1 MYRLAGSRG
10 FIATLKKMSMNRLL
24 AQLINKWHKNDEN
37 RIVAIYGTAGVGKS
51 SYAIQTCLELADVY
65 KGYDPKEW
73 ILFKPKD
80 FIDKVTYLYD
90 NNIRVP
96 AIIWDD
102 AGVWLYKFD
111 YQNEFVKGAVKFINV
126 ARTVASCII
135 LTTISLNM
143 LVTNLR
149 KMDIMTVKVVRRG
162 HSNTSLAKGY
172 SHVITPNG
180 YRLLKTVFE
189 DEFNR
194 YMPDDVYEWYNR
206 YRRSYV
212 KEAIELMK
220 SSVQTQIDN
229 NIVEYYDILLNDE
242 YKDSDGSN
250 GNNGSIDST
259 YDSV

>member
-1 MYRLAGSRG
+1 
-10 FIATLKKMSMNRLL
+10 MSMNRLL
-24 AQLINKWHKNDEN
+24 AQLINKWHCNDES

-51 SYAIQTCLELADVY
+51 SYAIQTCLELASVY
-65 KGYDPKEW
+65 KYDPKEW
-73 ILFKPKD
+73 IIFKPKE

-90 NNIRVP
+90 NNIKVP

-111 YQNEFVKGAVKFINV
+111 YQNEFVKSAVKFINV

-135 LTTISLNM
+135 LTTPSLNM

-149 KMDIMTVKVVRRG
+149 KMDIVTVKVVRRG

-194 YMPDDVYEWYNR
+194 YMPDDVYEWYSK

-220 SSVQTQIDN
+220 ASVQTQIDN
-229 NIVEYYDILLNDE
+229 NIVDYYNIMLNGN
-242 YKDSDGSN
+242 KDSAGSN
-250 GNNGSIDST
+250 GNNDST
-259 YDSV
+259 DSTCSTCICTDYYSNV